1 MSKVAYFPNTPE
13 NAGQTEYGDE
23 FDIPAGRYQASLV
36 DVHTQL
42 YFKKSAKVIL
52 TFRIQEYGPHFGA
65 NVRGFYA
72 VKQLKG
78 KPRKNG
84 TFEAGPKSRLLR
96 DMAQLMDGRPP
107 TNCVP
112 TRLIDAVICE
122 IELRRVTEVKKTPLP
137 ESIQYAVV
145 DHVVRKVQG

>member
-1 MSKVAYFPNTPE
+1 MSKIAYLPNTAD
-13 NAGQTEYGDE
+13 NAGQAGYGDE

-36 DVHTQL
+36 DVRTQL

-52 TFRIQEYGPHFGA
+52 TFRMQDYGSHFGA
-65 NVRGFYA
+65 IVRGFYA
-72 VKQLKG
+72 VKRLNG

-96 DMAQLMDGRPP
+96 DMARMMDGRPP

-112 TRLIDAVICE
+112 TRLLDAAIYE
-122 IELRRVTEVKKTPLP
+122 IELRRVTEVKKTALP